1 MSYRISHFE
10 SPLISNPVVPGVY
23 VYQAKYT
30 ASRDNPTG
38 VFITDIDLTSEDAG
52 GDSYLVDGDH
62 IVTAPSVSES
72 NGFYVWGKDSK
83 GEDKLRFISSEKIKV
98 CYTYALLL
106 IHVFIDEDAYPEED
120 KFNGIVATAPTQV
133 LLGFIEHAKKCMI
146 NGNKIS
152 KASVVEWFEKTYGV

>member
-23 VYQAKYT
+23 VYQAKDT

-38 VFITDIDLTSEDAG
+38 VFITDIDLTSKGAG
-52 GDSYLVDGDH
+52 GDSYLVDDGH
-62 IVTAPSVSES
+62 IAAAPSVSEP

-98 CYTYALLL
+98 CYTSSLLL
-106 IHVFIDEDAYPEED
+106 MHVFIDEDAYPEEN
-120 KFNGIVATAPTQV
+120 KFHGLVATAPAQV
-133 LLGFIEHAKKCMI
+133 LLGFIDHAKKCMI
-146 NGNKIS
+146 NGNKMS
-152 KASVVEWFEKTYGV
+152 KASAVEWFEKTYGV